1 MRASFVLGSNPG
13 YLSFPSWYHARFP
26 IHLRALIFALL
37 FPGVPHSYANL
48 EPSCWSLRAGFI
60 LHLISGID
68 LKSMLWP
75 YVLESLSKFFEMVP
89 QHLGSNVLSFLILSL
104 FAARHR
110 GPELVLSIILLP
122 LGNEWGLSF
131 CLFFFFFK
139 AVDYNDSRL
148 PLWSWNLSVENVR
161 LCKIKASSVFQV
173 CEQAVFHLLIHD
185 DGAYKARGISTSS
198 TSPFNSWQRSDLLS
212 NKEDSIFHI
221 QSMQLIPRV
230 CEILAGVIF
239 QLLHGHSMLMLSLGH
254 Q

>member
-1 MRASFVLGSNPG
+1 M
-13 YLSFPSWYHARFP
+13 
-26 IHLRALIFALL
+26 LI
-37 FPGVPHSYANL
+37 PEG
-48 EPSCWSLRAGFI
+48 R
-60 LHLISGID
+60 LHLTSDFRDWLEVHALTICLGVTFQV
-68 LKSMLWP
+68 LWD
-75 YVLESLSKFFEMVP
+75 
-89 QHLGSNVLSFLILSL
+89 GSSASWQQCLILFNPVTFCSKAQGSWTCSL
-104 FAARHR
+104 NHFVAIRKWVR
-110 GPELVLSIILLP
+110 SVFLP
-122 LGNEWGLSF
+122 FL
-131 CLFFFFFK
+131 FFFK